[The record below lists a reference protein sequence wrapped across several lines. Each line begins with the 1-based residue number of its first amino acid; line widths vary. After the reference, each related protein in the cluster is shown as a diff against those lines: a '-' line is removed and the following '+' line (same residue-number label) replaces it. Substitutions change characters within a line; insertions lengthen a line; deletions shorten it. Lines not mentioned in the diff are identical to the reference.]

1 MSHRYLVLGLLS
13 ERPMTGYEIRKR
25 VCETMSMI
33 ASPSYGAVY
42 PILHRLLREGAV
54 TMDVVEQEGRP
65 AKKVYAITRS
75 GRDDFATWLRKPAA
89 ADQVRREFLVKVLFA
104 RDLDPEELT
113 AHLRD
118 RQAEVEGQIAV
129 LEAVCSEPEAQANGY
144 HALVIDYALAL
155 YRAELCWLDRV
166 AQAVRAGELLE
177 DALLLGPD

>member
-1 MSHRYLVLGLLS
+1 
-13 ERPMTGYEIRKR
+13 
-25 VCETMSMI
+25 
-33 ASPSYGAVY
+33 GAVY

-118 RQAEVEGQIAV
+118 RQAGKVDAMTGAGRDDFAAWRRKPSAADQVRPEFLVKVPFARELAPEELTAHLRDRQAEVEGQIAV
-129 LEAVCSEPEAQANGY
+129 LEAVWSDPEAQANGY
-144 HALVIDYALAL
+144 HA
-155 YRAELCWLDRV
+155 
-166 AQAVRAGELLE
+166 
-177 DALLLGPD
+177 